1 MFKVFLRELRRLA
14 TTPIYWLNMII
25 GPVFCVVFF
34 TTMMDAGL
42 PKNMPIGLVD
52 EDNSVTTRNLARN
65 LDAFQS
71 SEIVASYPSVSEA
84 RKAMQRGDIYAFY
97 YIPRG
102 TTHEMLRQEAPTVS
116 FYMNGQFFVAASL
129 TYKDMRM
136 MSELM
141 SGAAT
146 RSVLRAKGAADGQMT
161 PYLQPIV
168 IDSHPIHNPSLN
180 YSVYLSN
187 IIVPGLLGLFILF
200 ITVYSIGS
208 EIKEDTTTD
217 LLATAAEG
225 GSWSK
230 FETARKALFGKLLAQ
245 ALVFL
250 LVGWTIMLYFYGAL
264 HFPCYCGIPTMLL
277 VMTLFVFASQGLGV
291 LMICSLPSPRMGL
304 SFASLWGVLSF
315 SICGMSFPVVA
326 MPSWIQGLAMLFPL
340 RHYYLLYVNCALD
353 GYSLLNVWPYVFALV
368 VFAILPVF
376 FIGRFN
382 TIMRKIA
389 YSA

>member
-1 MFKVFLRELRRLA
+1 MIKVFVRELRRLA

-34 TTMMDAGL
+34 TTMMDTGL
-42 PKNMPIGLVD
+42 PHDMPVGLVD
-52 EDNSVTTRNLARN
+52 ADNTATTRNLARN
-65 LDAFQS
+65 LDAFQNCS
-71 SEIVASYPSVSEA
+71 ITERYASVTDA
-84 RKAMQRGDIYAFY
+84 RRAMQHGDIYAFY

-102 TTHEMLRQEAPTVS
+102 TTHSMQRQESPTVS
-116 FYMNGQFFVAASL
+116 FYMNSQFFVAGSL

-136 MSELM
+136 MSELL

-146 RSVLRAKGAADGQMT
+146 RTVLRARGVTDGQAT

-200 ITVYSIGS
+200 VTVFGIGS
-208 EIKEDTTTD
+208 EIKEDTTDD
-217 LLATAAEG
+217 LLATAAFS

-230 FETARKALFGKLLAQ
+230 EQTAFKALFGKLFAQ
-245 ALVFL
+245 GLVFM
-250 LVGWTIMLYFYGAL
+250 LVGSMIMFYFYGYQ
-264 HFPCYCGIPTMLL
+264 HFPCYCGIPTMVF
-277 VMTLFVFASQGLGV
+277 VMALFILACQGLGV
-291 LMICSLPSPRMGL
+291 LMICALPTPRMGL

-315 SICGMSFPVVA
+315 SICGMSFPVMA
-326 MPSWIQGLAMLFPL
+326 MPAWVQGLTFLFPL
-340 RHYYLLYVNCALD
+340 RHYYMLYVNCALD
-353 GYSLLNVWPYVFALV
+353 GYPILNAWPYVLALVLFAL
-368 VFAILPVF
+368 LPLCFYVRF
-376 FIGRFN
+376 GR
-382 TIMRKIA
+382 IMREVA